1 MGRRES
7 KDLDGFPLSKPS
19 PSPSIVLKG
28 EYYFLLIGIIIKEG
42 ASQLA
47 LVVKNRPSNAGD
59 VRDSGLIPG
68 SGRSPGEG
76 HGHPLQ
82 YSCLENPMDRGA
94 WRTMVHRVRKS
105 WTQLKQLSIQA
116 LLKKTEAPSFNSA
129 IAWESIYMN
138 IHNPWETLWS
148 PCFVDHG
155 HLWPASMVLQNTSH
169 ARSHP
174 AGHAHAQC
182 SLLHVEEEWESDR
195 SRLEVWCW
203 GSNLWLFWHRLK
215 GIAHSSICILASKKR
230 LFWQMRVIVV
240 YFWLVSKAVFGV
252 HMWFRHDPT
261 RGWRVRNANL
271 NNWRKGLENDL
282 ASTQPALGMWV
293 TYKQFLLSWH
303 QEESKAEESGRLT
316 AHHVSA

>member
-1 MGRRES
+1 MATHS
-7 KDLDGFPLSKPS
+7 S
-19 PSPSIVLKG
+19 
-28 EYYFLLIGIIIKEG
+28 LL
-42 ASQLA
+42 
-47 LVVKNRPSNAGD
+47 
-59 VRDSGLIPG
+59 
-68 SGRSPGEG
+68 
-76 HGHPLQ
+76 
-82 YSCLENPMDRGA
+82 A
-94 WRTMVHRVRKS
+94 WRIPWTEEPGGLWSIGSERVGHNSSNLAHKHYWRI
-105 WTQLKQLSIQA
+105 LKPQA
-116 LLKKTEAPSFNSA
+116 LILLLL
-129 IAWESIYMN
+129 ESPYIWIYTT
-138 IHNPWETLWS
+138 PERLWS

-195 SRLEVWCW
+195 SRLEVRCW

-215 GIAHSSICILASKKR
+215 GIAHSSICILASEKR
-230 LFWQMRVIVV
+230 LFWQKRVIVV

-261 RGWRVRNANL
+261 RVWRVRNAKI

-282 ASTQPALGMWV
+282 ASTHPALGMWV
-293 TYKQFLLSWH
+293 TSKQFSLSWH
-303 QEESKAEESGRLT
+303 QEKSKAEESGRLT

>member
-68 SGRSPGEG
+68 SGRSPGEA

-116 LLKKTEAPSFNSA
+116 LLKNTEAPSFNSA
-129 IAWESIYMN
+129 IA
-138 IHNPWETLWS
+138 
-148 PCFVDHG
+148 
-155 HLWPASMVLQNTSH
+155 
-169 ARSHP
+169 
-174 AGHAHAQC
+174 
-182 SLLHVEEEWESDR
+182 
-195 SRLEVWCW
+195 
-203 GSNLWLFWHRLK
+203 
-215 GIAHSSICILASKKR
+215 
-230 LFWQMRVIVV
+230 
-240 YFWLVSKAVFGV
+240 
-252 HMWFRHDPT
+252 
-261 RGWRVRNANL
+261 
-271 NNWRKGLENDL
+271 
-282 ASTQPALGMWV
+282 
-293 TYKQFLLSWH
+293 
-303 QEESKAEESGRLT
+303 
-316 AHHVSA
+316 